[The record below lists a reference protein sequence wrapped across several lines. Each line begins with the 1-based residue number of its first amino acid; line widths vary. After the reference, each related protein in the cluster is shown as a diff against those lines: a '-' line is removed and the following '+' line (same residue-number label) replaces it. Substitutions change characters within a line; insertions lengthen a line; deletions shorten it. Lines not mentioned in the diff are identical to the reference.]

1 MTPSLR
7 WLLSTLAIALPAC
20 SDTAMVVQLSSDR
33 PAKGPGALDGFC
45 LELDADGEDRFAQL
59 YRTSA
64 DPLPQSLTVFP
75 GPHAR
80 GLARAMG
87 LTQSQ
92 PQVEIEVP
100 FSVSSGKVERASL
113 GLDRC
118 PHFLGSGSFAAATAP
133 AAGPGALAALIAGP
147 SGPSAIVFDGAG
159 ANRFAA
165 SAAGLA
171 ASPAFVS
178 PPAPPANRS
187 ALASADFDGDCL
199 ADLIVTGDGGAL
211 LYRNDAAGNFSVDNA
226 AIPSGPRALAAA
238 IGDVDGDGL
247 VDLVLCGG
255 PSLRVLGGD
264 GHARFTDRSSAIVE
278 PGSDQVSDAT
288 ACVLA
293 DFDGDG
299 HLDLAV
305 GQGSAAP
312 LANRLYIN
320 DPAGTGHFTYAPG
333 ALPALPEQTTALAA
347 ADFDGD
353 GRIDL
358 VAAHLGAPVR
368 LYLNRG
374 DATLEDRSFGNLP
387 DAVAADVPSLL
398 AADLDGDCA
407 PDLIV
412 PRAGAA
418 PLFWRNDGSA
428 GFVAGPPLPAK
439 AANFALARDVDGD
452 GLPDL
457 LLAGGSQGLAL
468 LLQMR

>member
-20 SDTAMVVQLSSDR
+20 SDTAVVVQLSSDR
-33 PAKGPGALDGFC
+33 PAKGPGSLDGFC
-45 LELDADGEDRFAQL
+45 LGLDADGEDRFAQL

-64 DPLPQSLTVFP
+64 APLPQSLTVFP
-75 GPHAR
+75 GSHAR
-80 GLARAMG
+80 GLARAIG
-87 LTQSQ
+87 LFDGQ
-92 PQVEIEVP
+92 PQVEVEVP
-100 FSVSSGKVERASL
+100 FSFSSGKVDRASL

-118 PHFLGSGSFAAATAP
+118 PHVLGSGSFTAANAP
-133 AAGPGALAALIAGP
+133 AAGPSALAALVVGP
-147 SGPSAIVFDGAG
+147 SGNSAIVFDGAG

-165 SAAGLA
+165 TAAGLA
-171 ASPAFVS
+171 TNPAFVI
-178 PPAPPANRS
+178 PAAAPAKSS
-187 ALASADFDGDCL
+187 AVVSADLDGDCL

-211 LYRNDAAGNFSVDNA
+211 LYRNDAAGNFTVADG

-238 IGDVDGDGL
+238 TGDLDGDGL

-255 PSLRVLGGD
+255 PSLRVLTGD
-264 GHARFTDRSSAIVE
+264 GHARFTELASAIVE
-278 PGSDQVSDAT
+278 PGNDRVSDAT

-312 LANRLYIN
+312 LPNRLYTN
-320 DPAGTGHFTYAPG
+320 DPAGTGHLTYTPG

-347 ADFDGD
+347 ADFDLD
-353 GRIDL
+353 GNMDL
-358 VAAHLGAPVR
+358 AAAHLGAPVR

-374 DATLEDRSFGNLP
+374 AATLEDRSFGNLP

-407 PDLIV
+407 PDLVV

-439 AANFALARDVDGD
+439 AANFVLARDVDGD

-457 LLAGGSQGLAL
+457 LLAGGLQGLAL
-468 LLQMR
+468 LLQSK